1 MTPNEV
7 YTLANP
13 TVVTI
18 AATVKNALEVGQT
31 NGTFTVSRTGS
42 TGIPM
47 NVYYAVSGP
56 ATNGTDYTTLP
67 GYVTIPA
74 GQPSATITVVPV
86 DDNLIEGD
94 ENVVLTLDN
103 AANNYTVG
111 SPAGDTVIHHN
122 EPIHWQHVHTDGQR
136 RPAEHGQSV
145 GGVHHQQHALRG
157 VRPVRRG
164 HYPSAA
170 NASPKCAMRS

>member
-1 MTPNEV
+1 MDAEEVGHQQPGIDHRPRRDAAGTYYFNGTLDDVRIYSRTLTPNEV
-7 YTLANP
+7 YALANP

-56 ATNGTDYTTLP
+56 ATNGTDHTTLP

-111 SPAGDTVIHHN
+111 SRQA
-122 EPIHWQHVHTDGQR
+122 
-136 RPAEHGQSV
+136 HGHPPQ
-145 GGVHHQQHALRG
+145 
-157 VRPVRRG
+157 
-164 HYPSAA
+164 
-170 NASPKCAMRS
+170 